1 MSTVVLISFLEN
13 SALQHGGVV
22 VTTDSRPRKHGI
34 VLSWGRPFVVPT
46 LANIGICFDSLE
58 PLPLILDRRFLVLD
72 GQTLTG
78 CHYQVKRVNK
88 DSCCLI

>member
-1 MSTVVLISFLEN
+1 MSTVALISFLEN

-22 VTTDSRPRKHGI
+22 VTTDSRPRKHGA
-34 VLSWGRPFVVPT
+34 VLTWGHPLLFLVPT

-72 GQTLTG
+72 
-78 CHYQVKRVNK
+78 
-88 DSCCLI
+88 

>member
-1 MSTVVLISFLEN
+1 MSTVALISFLEN

-22 VTTDSRPRKHGI
+22 VTTDSRPRKHGA
-34 VLSWGRPFVVPT
+34 VLTWGRPFLVPT

-72 GQTLTG
+72 
-78 CHYQVKRVNK
+78 
-88 DSCCLI
+88 